1 MAALITAS
9 QSANQQHAE
18 RQVERI
24 LEILRTK
31 PDSGVAAFIQT
42 FQHHPEP
49 VRQALIFKLAAHY
62 ASSNGEYYKKL
73 EEENKRLKQPP
84 HQLGTLE
91 NVCLDEGSNR
101 YAVVST
107 HEGLLEVQISEDL
120 ADAELVP
127 GSRVALAK
135 NGAVVAVR
143 GLPPVCPAIEFS
155 RALSDGRI
163 LSSQGDQHIVL
174 NLSGDFLKGDD
185 SGALKQGDLVEYE
198 AATRQ
203 AIRLA
208 ERSIKTREFVGEP
221 PDVSW
226 DDIGGLANVIESIE
240 EEVLG
245 PIVYRDAYQPYG
257 VRPPRGILFE
267 GPPGVGKTLLVKA
280 TGRAL
285 LSTLQ
290 LKGDAPVLFRV
301 KGTALQSPYVGEG
314 PARIRA
320 LAAAAR
326 EAAAEHGLAIIMLD
340 DFEYGGGLHRGVGD
354 RSSPAYSTLS
364 AALISEMDG
373 IDARD
378 AMVVWAATVNRSDLI
393 DSALLRPGRFGKK
406 IRVPRPG
413 PEACVQILLVHL
425 RQVPVAQGFSA
436 DELAEQVVQ
445 RLFSCDD
452 DNLLMRVHFADAGH
466 EEIFPSRIISGAI
479 LAEVVRGAALRA
491 IRRDRSNKVARPSG
505 VGLEDLYASLY
516 EQLNSALAAV
526 TPSNAHL
533 HYLGLP
539 EDRRVVSVEHVWL
552 NRHSEREMLLS

>member
-1 MAALITAS
+1 MPALKKIP
-9 QSANQQHAE
+9 QSAVQQQVE

-31 PDSGVAAFIQT
+31 PDSGFAAFMQT
-42 FQHHPEP
+42 FHHHPEP
-49 VRQALIFKLAAHY
+49 IRQALVFRMAAHY
-62 ASSNGEYYKKL
+62 VSSNGEYSKKL

-84 HQLGTLE
+84 HQVGILE
-91 NVCLDEGSNR
+91 SVCRDEGGNR

-107 HEGLLEVQISEDL
+107 HEGVLEVPISEDL
-120 ADAELVP
+120 ADAELVS
-127 GSRVALAK
+127 GTRVALAK
-135 NGAVVAVR
+135 NGAIVAVR

-155 RALSDGRI
+155 RVLPDGRI
-163 LSSQGDQHIVL
+163 LSSQGDQHLVL
-174 NLSGDFLKGDD
+174 KPAGDLLKLAD
-185 SGALKQGDLVEYE
+185 SGSLKPGDLLEYD

-203 AIRLA
+203 AIRRA
-208 ERSIKTREFVGEP
+208 EHSTKTREFVAEP
-221 PDVSW
+221 PDATW
-226 DDIGGLANVIESIE
+226 TDIGGLDDIVANIE

-245 PIVYRDAYQPYG
+245 PIVYRDAYEPYG

-285 LSTLQ
+285 LSALQ
-290 LKGDAPVLFRV
+290 LKDDAPVLFRV

-326 EAAAEHGLAIIMLD
+326 EAAAEYGLAIIMLD

-364 AALISEMDG
+364 SALISEMDG
-373 IDARD
+373 IDDRD
-378 AMVVWAATVNRSDLI
+378 ARVIWAATVNRSDLL
-393 DSALLRPGRFGKK
+393 DSALLRPGRFSKK
-406 IRVPRPG
+406 ISVPRPG

-425 RQVPVAQGFSA
+425 RQVPTAERLSA
-436 DELAEQVVQ
+436 NDLAEQAVQ

-452 DNLLMRVHFADAGH
+452 DNLLARVHFADAGH
-466 EEIFPSRIISGAI
+466 EEIFPSRIISGAV
-479 LAEVVRGAALRA
+479 LAESVRGAALQA
-491 IRRDRSNKVARPSG
+491 IRRDRSSKLSKPSG
-505 VGLEDLYASLY
+505 VGLDDLYAALY
-516 EQLNSALAAV
+516 EQLNSMLAAV
-526 TPSNAHL
+526 TPSNAHM

-539 EDRRVVSVEHVWL
+539 EDRRVVSVEHVWV
-552 NRHSEREMLLS
+552 NRHGEREMFLK